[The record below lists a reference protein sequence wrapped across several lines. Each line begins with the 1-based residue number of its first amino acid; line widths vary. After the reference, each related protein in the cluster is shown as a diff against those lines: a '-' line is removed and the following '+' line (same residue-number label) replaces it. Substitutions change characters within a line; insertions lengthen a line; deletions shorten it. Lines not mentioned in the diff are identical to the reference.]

1 MTPEGKLLVEGTHGT
16 IGHVDIGLGDDLE
29 RGVHGKHRNAQI
41 DGIDIVLGDIHGN
54 GAAAALIYLAQLA
67 GLPANMLGI
76 QNTAAKPIIS
86 AVASLVPALPRAP
99 VYLVTTT
106 P

>member
-1 MTPEGKLLVEGTHGT
+1 M
-16 IGHVDIGLGDDLE
+16 
-29 RGVHGKHRNAQI
+29 HGKHRNAQI

-54 GAAAALIYLAQLA
+54 GAAAALVYLAQLA
-67 GLPANMLGI
+67 GLPANMLSI
-76 QNTAAKPIIS
+76 QNTAG
-86 AVASLVPALPRAP
+86 